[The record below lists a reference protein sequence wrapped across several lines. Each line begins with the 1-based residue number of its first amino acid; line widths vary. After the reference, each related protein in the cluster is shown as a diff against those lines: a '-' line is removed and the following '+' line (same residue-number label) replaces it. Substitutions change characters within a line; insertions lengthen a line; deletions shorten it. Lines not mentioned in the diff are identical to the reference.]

1 LTTAFFTEESSG
13 NHALKPM
20 NVLTKAFTP
29 PVRYNLPKT
38 LSRNNP
44 NSKIAK
50 SLKKTRRYSGISQD
64 RLSKR
69 ADLPLNDAVTV
80 EYGANTNPIIETLPN
95 REGVLTTAFMI

>member
-1 LTTAFFTEESSG
+1 
-13 NHALKPM
+13 M
-20 NVLTKAFTP
+20 NVLTKAFAP

-44 NSKIAK
+44 NSKTAK

-64 RLSKR
+64 RLSGR
-69 ADLPLNDAVTV
+69 AGLPLNDTVAV
-80 EYGANTNPIIETLPN
+80 EYGVKTNPTIETLPN